1 MPPPGIKSGSTPL
14 SKLALIISF
23 FALTM
28 AVFANFSA
36 GTESSVP
43 PDMAGQQ
50 DALAQRLDR
59 LEKHLDDLGRDL
71 AQLQEDRRTEEGIP
85 SPGTAKLIP
94 VPVEKRS
101 AGESGDDSIDERIRK
116 EVDARMQGVKDHLK
130 RRNAFGQWEASMKEL
145 QAELSLDE
153 GDVERLQDLFNA
165 HKDEHFDL
173 FSIANDEGVNQWDRM
188 AADFR
193 EGLPPKT
200 VFERFFRRFQETIP
214 GSDET
219 YASRLKALEVQM
231 LERLSEVLDDERMG
245 QLKKLNLALGQM
257 KTGYDPAG
265 SHIRQLLGGQ

>member
-1 MPPPGIKSGSTPL
+1 M
-14 SKLALIISF
+14 SKLALIFSLL
-23 FALTM
+23 ALAV
-28 AVFANFSA
+28 AVFAKVSA
-36 GTESSVP
+36 EPKSTTP
-43 PDMAGQQ
+43 AAMAGKQ
-50 DALAQRLDR
+50 DALEQRLES
-59 LEKHLDDLGRDL
+59 LEKQLGDLGRDL
-71 AQLQEDRRTEEGIP
+71 AQLQEDRGYRTP
-85 SPGTAKLIP
+85 NPVPGAVEVAR
-94 VPVEKRS
+94 VPVEKPP
-101 AGESGDDSIDERIRK
+101 AAQSGDDSIDERIRK
-116 EVDARMQGVKDHLK
+116 EVDARMRGVKEHLK

-153 GDVERLQDLFNA
+153 GDVERVQDLFNA

-200 VFERFFRRFQETIP
+200 VFERFFKRFQETIP

-231 LERLSEVLDDERMG
+231 LERLSEVLDDERMA

-265 SHIRQLLGGQ
+265 SHIRQILGGQ